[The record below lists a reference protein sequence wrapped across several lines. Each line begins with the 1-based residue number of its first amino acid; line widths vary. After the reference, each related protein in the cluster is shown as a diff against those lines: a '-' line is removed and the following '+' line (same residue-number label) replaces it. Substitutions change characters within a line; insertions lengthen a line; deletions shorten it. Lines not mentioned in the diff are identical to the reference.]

1 MNKKWSQI
9 REGAHCASPA
19 TNADQSA
26 RVQSLAMSLLVGPH
40 LQLILDSDYAADVF
54 YFVCDKSESDLAL
67 YHWKRNFDLFFMV
80 HSAYNLWP
88 QRKVT
93 VHVVKSHCLDSTN
106 DSLERYYRLGNEFA
120 DLAAE
125 LKTVAQEQG
134 FVEYFQT
141 RSSLWRYNEEAE
153 HQWASFFEWCHAV
166 ASSPTFFECGRTA
179 FAS

>member
-1 MNKKWSQI
+1 MVADKRRGPLCFSGNKCGPVCPRTIFSDVF
-9 REGAHCASPA
+9 ASRTPF
-19 TNADQSA
+19 T
-26 RVQSLAMSLLVGPH
+26 
-40 LQLILDSDYAADVF
+40 LILDSDYAADVF

-67 YHWKRNFDLFFMV
+67 YHWKQNFDLFFMV

-120 DLAAE
+120 DLAA
-125 LKTVAQEQG
+125 KTVAQEQG

-153 HQWASFFEWCHAV
+153 HQSTSFFEWCHAV
-166 ASSPTFFECGRTA
+166 ASSTTFFECGRTA